1 MAKAHSQGP
10 TGRRAQGRRDRR
22 PATRQALPT
31 GSETRRANLRLLMD
45 QRGANQLARTL
56 GYSNASFLSQMAGPN
71 PIRGV
76 TEKTARR
83 FEATLGLPQG
93 ALDAPMGLEPA
104 PALPANG
111 ESFASPSQGASI
123 DLTADVIRLVG
134 KLFDE
139 EGVDLSVTRFA
150 DVVALAVMDA
160 VEHENHARPEHVR
173 SLVRL
178 VKPQ

>member
-1 MAKAHSQGP
+1 MAKAHSQAP
-10 TGRRAQGRRDRR
+10 SGRRAQGRRAH
-22 PATRQALPT
+22 PPSTRDTLLT
-31 GSETRRANLRLLMD
+31 GSDRRRANLRRLMD
-45 QRGANQLARTL
+45 QRGTNQLARTL

-83 FEATLGLPQG
+83 YEMKLGLPQG
-93 ALDAPMGLEPA
+93 ALDAPMSLEPA

-111 ESFASPSQGASI
+111 ESFGSPSQGASAG
-123 DLTADVIRLVG
+123 LTADVIRLVG
-134 KLFDE
+134 RLFDE
-139 EGVDLSVTRFA
+139 EGVHLSVERFA